1 MAGRQETQASS
12 GTRGRGGGGGDW
24 GRGRGDGWRGR
35 DRGRSG
41 APRPPP
47 PDHFVSL
54 RVPSELAAPYFDAAH
69 AALRLHSEGAL
80 EPFLVGSETAHVTL
94 AVVRLNGEES
104 KGESGDGKD
113 DENKTADASPA
124 TKWDGSKPQSDPAR
138 VEAATR
144 ALAAAAKTISE
155 AALEGGEEG
164 GEERNET
171 ATTSVASALLSNLS
185 LLPELGTFGGSSGGK
200 GGSYSSGKVLWLK
213 PDDGLGGRALAA
225 AERAVSAALA
235 AEAAVLVG
243 PSSAATPA
251 PAPAAKQLF
260 TPHVTVA
267 KVRWVPPPSR
277 GWRRGGGA
285 PPPPPSSIPDEA
297 HRGAFAGLQKSALF
311 GAPELELCRIGSS
324 RPGRYYEVVATAK
337 IAVG

>member
-1 MAGRQETQASS
+1 MLLLALHFPRSS
-12 GTRGRGGGGGDW
+12 PTALLSSHNDAIPSAA
-24 GRGRGDGWRGR
+24 DV
-35 DRGRSG
+35 
-41 APRPPP
+41 AKLPP
-47 PDHFVSL
+47 
-54 RVPSELAAPYFDAAH
+54 
-69 AALRLHSEGAL
+69 
-80 EPFLVGSETAHVTL
+80 
-94 AVVRLNGEES
+94 
-104 KGESGDGKD
+104 
-113 DENKTADASPA
+113 
-124 TKWDGSKPQSDPAR
+124 
-138 VEAATR
+138 ATR

>member
-124 TKWDGSKPQSDPAR
+124 TKGGRKKRNQKKKVSSKKSFHFF
-138 VEAATR
+138 
-144 ALAAAAKTISE
+144 S
-155 AALEGGEEG
+155 
-164 GEERNET
+164 
-171 ATTSVASALLSNLS
+171 LLSNSPKQKNQPANPLNFIK
-185 LLPELGTFGGSSGGK
+185 PWRRSSSACSAWRTRARTRSTKVRRSDTQEERERGK
-200 GGSYSSGKVLWLK
+200 EKRMREEI
-213 PDDGLGGRALAA
+213 DGLPKKR
-225 AERAVSAALA
+225 
-235 AEAAVLVG
+235 
-243 PSSAATPA
+243 T
-251 PAPAAKQLF
+251 
-260 TPHVTVA
+260 
-267 KVRWVPPPSR
+267 
-277 GWRRGGGA
+277 RRIIIL
-285 PPPPPSSIPDEA
+285 PFLCS
-297 HRGAFAGLQKSALF
+297 L
-311 GAPELELCRIGSS
+311 APEFLVLSS
-324 RPGRYYEVVATAK
+324 RF
-337 IAVG
+337 